1 MLTQSQGMKLIKL
14 ARKAIEE
21 EFSNIQGDFSKE
33 IKEFDKRH
41 GVFVTLKM
49 RNTGELRGCIGFPYP
64 IFPLA
69 RAVIDSAKSAA
80 FADPRFMPMEK
91 KEFDKIKIEISVL
104 SVPEEIKP
112 RPGKRED
119 IIKEIKIGED
129 GLIVQ
134 LEGFSGLLLPQVATE
149 YKMNALKFL
158 EETCQ
163 KAGLTR
169 DSWQNKSCHVFK
181 FQAQIFEE

>member
-1 MLTQSQGMKLIKL
+1 MKLIKL
-14 ARKAIEE
+14 ARKAIES
-21 EFSNIQGDFSKE
+21 EFSEEKDKKSDFSRE
-33 IKEFDKRH
+33 LKEFDKRH

-49 RNTGELRGCIGFPYP
+49 KENGALRGCIGFPYP

-69 RAVIDSAKSAA
+69 RAVIDAAKSAA
-80 FADPRFMPMEK
+80 FSDPRFEPVNSR
-91 KEFDKIKIEISVL
+91 EFEKIKIELSVL

-134 LEGFSGLLLPQVATE
+134 LEGLSGLLLPQVATE
-149 YKMNALKFL
+149 YKMNAMQFL

-163 KAGLTR
+163 KAGLPR
-169 DSWQNKSCHVFK
+169 DSWKSKSCHVFK
-181 FQAQIFEE
+181 FQAQIFEEE